1 MTSIEVVRYAGGALR
16 GHRLR
21 TGLSL
26 LGVAV
31 GVTSVVLLTSLGEG
45 ARVYVT
51 GEFASLGSNL
61 LIVVPGRTETT
72 GFAPP
77 IGGVPHDLTLEDA
90 TTLGRLPGVR
100 RVAPMALG
108 SATARS
114 GDLTRDALVIGV
126 TAEWRDIRDIDLADG
141 QFLPAGDAERDRPVC
156 VIGKVIERE
165 LFHGRGAVG
174 SFLRVGDERF
184 RVIGVMTSR
193 GTSLGVNLDE
203 VVLVPVVRHMKMFD
217 ETSLARVLVEM
228 RSHEDI
234 AAGRRAVI
242 GTITRRHAGEEDITI
257 VTQDSMLA
265 TFSRLLGVLTA
276 ALAGIAAVSL
286 SVAGVGIMNVML
298 VSVSERTREVG
309 LLKALGATSGQVL
322 RIFLAEA
329 ATLSV
334 IGGLVGLG
342 TALLASAIV
351 RGVYPAFPMQ
361 PPPWAMPAA
370 LMVSL
375 AVGLLFGAL
384 PARRAA
390 RLDPILAM
398 TRQR

>member
-1 MTSIEVVRYAGGALR
+1 VTVFDVARFAAGALR

-26 LGVAV
+26 LGVTV
-31 GVTSVVLLTSLGEG
+31 GVMSVVVLTSLGEG
-45 ARVYVT
+45 ARMFVT
-51 GEFASLGSNL
+51 GEFASLGANL
-61 LIVVPGRTETT
+61 LIVMPGRTETT

-77 IGGVPHDLTLEDA
+77 IGGAPHDLTLDDA
-90 TTLGRLPGVR
+90 DTLARLPGVL

-108 SATARS
+108 SATARA
-114 GDLTRDALVIGV
+114 GDLTRDAIVIGV
-126 TAEWRDIRDIDLADG
+126 TAEWRDVRGIDLSHG
-141 QFLPAGDAERDRPVC
+141 QFLPSGEAERDRPVC
-156 VIGKVIERE
+156 VVGRVIERE
-165 LFHGRGAVG
+165 LFAGRSAVG
-174 SFLRVGDERF
+174 AFLRLGDERF
-184 RVIGVMTSR
+184 RVIGVMASR

-203 VVLVPVVRHMKMFD
+203 IVLIPVVRHMKMFD
-217 ETSLARVLVEM
+217 TASLARVLVEL
-228 RSHEDI
+228 RSHDEI
-234 AAGRRAVI
+234 PAGRLAVLDVL
-242 GTITRRHAGEEDITI
+242 RSRHAGEEDVTI

-286 SVAGVGIMNVML
+286 TVAGVGIMNVML

-322 RIFLAEA
+322 RLFLAEA
-329 ATLSV
+329 ATLSAV
-334 IGGLVGLG
+334 GGAVGLVM
-342 TALLASAIV
+342 AWAASAAV
-351 RGVYPAFPMQ
+351 RHVYPSFPMQ

-370 LMVSL
+370 LVVSL
-375 AVGLLFGAL
+375 GVGLLFGAW

-398 TRQR
+398 TRR

>member
-1 MTSIEVVRYAGGALR
+1 MSAVDVVRYAGGALR

-61 LIVVPGRTETT
+61 LIVIPGRTETT

-77 IGGVPHDLTLEDA
+77 IGGVPHDLTLDDA
-90 TTLGRLPGVR
+90 AALGRLPGIR
-100 RVAPMALG
+100 RVAPMSIG
-108 SATARS
+108 SATARV
-114 GDLTRDALVIGV
+114 GDLTRDALIIGV
-126 TAEWRDIRDIDLADG
+126 TAEWRDIRNIEMERG
-141 QFLPAGDAERDRPVC
+141 QFVPAGDAERDRPVC
-156 VIGKVIERE
+156 VIGRTIERE
-165 LFHGRGAVG
+165 LFAG
-174 SFLRVGDERF
+174 SSALGGFLRIGAERF
-184 RVIGVMTSR
+184 RVIGIMTSR
-193 GTSLGVNLDE
+193 GTNLGVNLDE
-203 VVLVPVVRHMKMFD
+203 VVLIPVVRHMSMFD

-228 RSHEDI
+228 RSRDDI
-234 AAGRRAVI
+234 ADGRRAVI
-242 GTITRRHAGEEDITI
+242 DLVTSRHAGEEDVTI

-276 ALAGIAAVSL
+276 ALAGIAAISL

-298 VSVSERTREVG
+298 VSVSERTREIG

-329 ATLSV
+329 ATLSLV
-334 IGGLVGLG
+334 GGLAGLA
-342 TALLASAIV
+342 TAWLASAVV
-351 RGVYPAFPMQ
+351 RGMYPAFPMQ
-361 PPPWAMPAA
+361 PPSWAMPSA
-370 LMVSL
+370 LTVSL

-398 TRQR
+398 ARR